1 MENVAGIVAV
11 ALGTLL
17 FALGRD
23 RFPRVA
29 RTATVVGLLVL
40 IVGLGMVFWTTP
52 LVAAGMISL
61 FALLTFLLS
70 WVEASAL
77 WKARPATQAD
87 VSGWSDVIELLVALD
102 WIFTDAWILELGQAY
117 PTFLS
122 FERYPDGT
130 RIGCVGR
137 HANGGVITIETFLD
151 DGEGMLVTMRG
162 RSSTLRPP
170 WMFRQELNLP
180 LEELI
185 RHHDEALFRLRME
198 GIEPAPPFPGDG
210 LAFERHGSR
219 KLRTHVTRRWYLWA
233 IRPIAL
239 RLFPSRKRPLSDQED
254 LERQLRRYHKTK
266 PESSVL

>member
-1 MENVAGIVAV
+1 MENVAGVVAV

-23 RFPRVA
+23 RFPRAA
-29 RTATVVGLLVL
+29 RAFTYLGLLVL
-40 IVGLGMVFWTTP
+40 IAGLGLLAWMMP
-52 LVAAGMISL
+52 LQAVGMIAF
-61 FALLTFLLS
+61 FALSTFLLS
-70 WVEASAL
+70 WLEASAR
-77 WKARPATQAD
+77 WKARPATQGD
-87 VSGWSDVIELLVALD
+87 VAGWQDVISLLVALD
-102 WIFTDAWILELGQAY
+102 WIFTDAWILELGQAN

-122 FERYPDGT
+122 FERFPDGT

-151 DGEGMLVTMRG
+151 GGHGMLVTVRG

-170 WMFRQELNLP
+170 WMFRQELSLP

-185 RHHDEALFRLRME
+185 RHHDEALFRLRLE
-198 GIEPAPPFPGDG
+198 GIEPAPPFSGDG

-254 LERQLRRYHKTK
+254 LERQLRKYHQTK
-266 PESSVL
+266 PEPSVL